1 MAKLSIKHRTT
12 YSYRC
17 PVQLTPY
24 RLLLRPRE
32 GPDLLLQH
40 HQMTVSPEGRLAW
53 TTDVFGNAV
62 ATLTF
67 SEPTSRLEIINHADV
82 DLKSQS
88 WPVFDIAASGATYPF
103 LYDDQD
109 WKDLGSL
116 RDAQYSDP
124 SGELQQWAK
133 GFVMGERTDTLSLL
147 KDLSIGVSNGVAY
160 QARDTEGT
168 QAPPETLRLRSGS
181 CRDLATL
188 LAETVRVLGLGARI
202 VSGYLYDPASTLVG
216 SSSGGSTHAWVEVF
230 LPGAGWITFDP
241 TNRSMGS
248 ANLIPV
254 AVARD
259 ITQLMPVS
267 GRFIGPA
274 DAFMSMDVAV
284 DIACIDR

>member
-1 MAKLSIKHRTT
+1 MAKLSLKHRTS

-32 GPDLLLQH
+32 GPDLLLRH
-40 HQMTVSPEGRLAW
+40 HQITVSPEGKVAW
-53 TTDVFGNAV
+53 TTDVFGNAI

-67 SEPTSRLEIINHADV
+67 SEPMYQLEIISHADV
-82 DLKSQS
+82 DLKSQA

-116 RDAQYSDP
+116 RDAQYPDP
-124 SGELQQWAK
+124 SGELQQWVM
-133 GFVMGERTDTLSLL
+133 GFVMGNSTDTLSLL
-147 KDLSIGVSNGVAY
+147 KDLSAGVANGVAY

-168 QAPPETLRLRSGS
+168 QAPLETLRLRSGS

-188 LAETVRVLGLGARI
+188 FAESVRVLGLGARI
-202 VSGYLYDPASTLVG
+202 VSGYLYDPASTLIG
-216 SSSGGSTHAWVEVF
+216 SSPGGSTHAWVEVF
-230 LPGAGWITFDP
+230 LPGAGWIAFDP

-259 ITQLMPVS
+259 ITQLRPVS
-267 GRFIGPA
+267 GTFIGPT
-274 DAFMSMDVAV
+274 DAFVSMDVAV
-284 DIACIDR
+284 DITLID

>member
-1 MAKLSIKHRTT
+1 MAELSIKHRTT
-12 YSYRC
+12 YSYRF

-40 HQMTVSPEGRLAW
+40 HQITVSPEGRVAW
-53 TTDVFGNAV
+53 TTDVFGNAI

-67 SEPTSRLEIINHADV
+67 SEPTRRLEIVSHADV
-82 DLKSQS
+82 DLKSQA

-116 RDAQYSDP
+116 RDAQYPDP
-124 SGELQQWAK
+124 SGELHQWVM
-133 GFVMGERTDTLSLL
+133 GFVMGNSTDTLSLL
-147 KDLSIGVSNGVAY
+147 KDLSAGVANGVAY
-160 QARDTEGT
+160 QGRDIEGT
-168 QAPPETLRLRSGS
+168 QAPLETLRLRSGS

-188 LAETVRVLGLGARI
+188 FAESVRVLGLGARI
-202 VSGYLYDPASTLVG
+202 VSGYLHDPVRTLVG
-216 SSSGGSTHAWVEVF
+216 SSPGGSTHAWVEVF
-230 LPGAGWITFDP
+230 LPGAGWIAFDP

-267 GRFIGPA
+267 GTFIGPA
-274 DAFMSMDVAV
+274 DAFVSMDVAV
-284 DIACIDR
+284 DIALIA

>member
-1 MAKLSIKHRTT
+1 MAKLSINHRTT

-17 PVQLTPY
+17 PVHLSPY

-32 GPDLLLQH
+32 GPDLLLHH
-40 HQMTVSPEGRLAW
+40 HQMTVSPEGKVAW
-53 TTDVFGNAV
+53 TTDVFGNAI

-67 SEPTSRLEIINHADV
+67 SEPTHQLEIISHADV
-82 DLKSQS
+82 DLKSQA
-88 WPVFDIAASGATYPF
+88 WPVFDIAALGVTYPF

-116 RDAQYSDP
+116 RDAQYPDP
-124 SGELQQWAK
+124 SDELEQWVR
-133 GFVMGERTDTLSLL
+133 GFVMENSTDTLALL
-147 KDLSIGVSNGVAY
+147 KDLSAGVSDGVAY
-160 QARDTEGT
+160 RARDTEGT
-168 QAPPETLRLRSGS
+168 QPPLETLRLRSGS

-230 LPGAGWITFDP
+230 LPGAGWIAFDP

-259 ITQLMPVS
+259 ITQLIPVS
-267 GRFIGPA
+267 GTFIGPA
-274 DAFMSMDVAV
+274 DAFMSMHVAV
-284 DIACIDR
+284 DIAFIG